1 MQSSSISLLK
11 APETGAKQKIFSGG
25 IHQPKAIQFWSS
37 ELKANQW
44 VLEVLENGYVIP
56 FEKEPIQYEE
66 DNNKSA
72 KTNAQFVRTTLTEL
86 EKIGVVKFVDEK
98 PFCISPQWH

>member
-1 MQSSSISLLK
+1 MVQIVQPREQEILKSKVQSSSISLLK
-11 APETGAKQKIFSGG
+11 APETGAKQKIFPGG

-56 FEKEPIQYEE
+56 FEK
-66 DNNKSA
+66 
-72 KTNAQFVRTTLTEL
+72 
-86 EKIGVVKFVDEK
+86 
-98 PFCISPQWH
+98 